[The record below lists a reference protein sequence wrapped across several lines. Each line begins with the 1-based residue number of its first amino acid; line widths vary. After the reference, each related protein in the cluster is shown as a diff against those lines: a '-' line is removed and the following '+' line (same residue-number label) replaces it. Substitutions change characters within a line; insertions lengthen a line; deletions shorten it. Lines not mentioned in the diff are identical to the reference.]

1 VAEPISFE
9 VIRKI
14 EREETSSPT
23 LTKLPENFYQ
33 KVMDYIKL
41 KKRAEK
47 EGRKVVTEI
56 RNIERLVKAIFMK
69 RERKIVDSA
78 LKFFDS
84 NIVPENM
91 TPEEK
96 KFFNQIVEILKGRR
110 DGILRKILIGREKV
124 KLIIF
129 REDVPEFVG
138 SDEKTYG
145 PFKKGDIAKL
155 PEEEMKVLVEQG
167 LAEEFEIE
175 K

>member
-1 VAEPISFE
+1 MAEPISFE
-9 VIRKI
+9 LIRKV
-14 EREETSSPT
+14 EREEASSPT

-41 KKRAEK
+41 KKRAER
-47 EGRKVVTEI
+47 EGRKVAAEI

-91 TPEEK
+91 NVEEK
-96 KFFNQIVEILKGRR
+96 KLFNQLVDILKNRR
-110 DGILRKILIGREKV
+110 DEILRKILIGREKV
-124 KLIIF
+124 KLVIF
-129 REDVPEFVG
+129 KEDVPEFVG

-145 PFKKGDIAKL
+145 PFKKGDIVKL
-155 PEEEMKVLVEQG
+155 PEEEMKILVEQG

-175 K
+175 R